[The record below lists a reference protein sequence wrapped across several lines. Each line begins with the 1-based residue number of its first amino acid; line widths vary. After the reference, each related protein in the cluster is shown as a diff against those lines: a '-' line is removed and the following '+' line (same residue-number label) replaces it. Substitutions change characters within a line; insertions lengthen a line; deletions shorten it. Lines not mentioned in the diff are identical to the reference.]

1 LRRVDLDLIFVMKEL
16 FSDTDR
22 VRIREAVA
30 QAEKRT
36 SGEIVPYIV
45 PQSSGYDVAIWR
57 GAALGV
63 ILALFVVMLLLQVYQ
78 GWSLSWLYSS
88 WSLAVLVLAAG
99 TLGAF
104 TTAFVAPLKRLL
116 SGNALLDRE
125 VHRRAMMAFV
135 EEEIFST
142 RERTGILLFISL
154 LEHRIEVVGDTGIN
168 QKVTPDEWT
177 DVVVRV
183 REGIKAGKLADGLVA
198 AIEMCGELLERVGVE
213 IRPDDINELSDD
225 VRFGDDE

>member
-1 LRRVDLDLIFVMKEL
+1 MKEL
-16 FSDTDR
+16 FTDTDR
-22 VRIREAVA
+22 TRIREAVA
-30 QAEKRT
+30 QAEQRT

-45 PQSSGYDVAIWR
+45 PQSSGYDVAVWR
-57 GAALGV
+57 GAALGAV
-63 ILALFVVMLLLQVYQ
+63 LALFVVLLVLQVYQ
-78 GWSLSWLYSS
+78 GWGLSWLYSS

-99 TLGAF
+99 TLGGVA
-104 TTAFVAPLKRLL
+104 TAFVAPLKRLL
-116 SGNALLDRE
+116 AGSPLLDRE
-125 VHRRAMMAFV
+125 VHRRAILAFV
-135 EEEIFST
+135 EEEVFST
-142 RERTGILLFISL
+142 RERTGILLFVSL

-198 AIEMCGELLERVGVE
+198 AIEMCGELLERCGVE

-225 VRFGDDE
+225 VRLRDDE

>member
-1 LRRVDLDLIFVMKEL
+1 MKDLFT
-16 FSDTDR
+16 DTDR
-22 VRIREAVA
+22 THIREAVA
-30 QAEKRT
+30 QAEQRT

-57 GAALGV
+57 GAVLGV

-104 TTAFVAPLKRLL
+104 TTAFAAPLKRLL
-116 SGNALLDRE
+116 SGSALLDRE
-125 VHRRAMMAFV
+125 VHRRAMVAFV
-135 EEEIFST
+135 EEEVFST
-142 RERTGILLFISL
+142 RERTGILLFVSL

-177 DVVVRV
+177 DVVVRI

>member
-1 LRRVDLDLIFVMKEL
+1 MVL
-16 FSDTDR
+16 
-22 VRIREAVA
+22 RIRQGIKAGNVA
-30 QAEKRT
+30 DGLVAAIGMCGELLERGGVEIRPDDINELSDDVRKTT
-36 SGEIVPYIV
+36 S
-45 PQSSGYDVAIWR
+45 
-57 GAALGV
+57 
-63 ILALFVVMLLLQVYQ
+63 
-78 GWSLSWLYSS
+78 
-88 WSLAVLVLAAG
+88 
-99 TLGAF
+99 
-104 TTAFVAPLKRLL
+104 
-116 SGNALLDRE
+116 
-125 VHRRAMMAFV
+125 VHGRAMRAFV

-225 VRFGDDE
+225 VRLRDDE